1 MIGAHSP
8 SDRVGHTL
16 VEVVL
21 ALLLLSVV
29 SASAYAVLRSQ
40 RRFYAAHLQIAA
52 ARDVA
57 RIAVEI
63 LSGELRPAS
72 PLAGDLYAIAPDS
85 LALRS
90 FTGLGVVCDISGDV
104 IRLRRVTGALG
115 DAKADS
121 VLVYLERGFD
131 TAQDDGWAATATQ
144 RVGAAAGRRCPDGRV
159 PDVELV
165 VERVIEGATV
175 GSAVRGF
182 RPYVYKLYE
191 SRDGRWWLGQRLREG
206 RFQPVV
212 GPFANPTR
220 GGLRFEPLTASG
232 HPTLDPRRV
241 VQVRISV
248 IARSYNRLPGRDA
261 PDFFEDSLSTIVFLR
276 NAREQGSDGS

>member
-1 MIGAHSP
+1 VIRALSP
-8 SDRVGHTL
+8 SDRIGHTL

-40 RRFYAAHLQIAA
+40 RRFYAAQLEIAA

-104 IRLRRVTGALG
+104 IGLRRVTGAFG

-144 RVGAAAGRRCPDGRV
+144 RVGAAAGGRCPDGRV

-182 RPYVYKLYE
+182 RPYVYRLYE
-191 SRDGRWWLGQRLREG
+191 GRDGRWWLGQRLREG

-212 GPFANPTR
+212 GPFAR
-220 GGLRFEPLTASG
+220 GGLRFEPLTAAG
-232 HPTLDPRRV
+232 RPTLDPRRV

-248 IARSYNRLPGRDA
+248 IARSYHRLPGRDA
-261 PDFFEDSLSTIVFLR
+261 PEFFEDSLSTIVFLR